1 MSLLEINNCLSQL
14 ELQRQGSL
22 FAKLDRI
29 TKWLLGTYAPQDF
42 VEPEGPGDVIA
53 RRKTLR
59 DEFLRQTLSEDDGSF
74 VKATNWSVHPLDVIL
89 RSEQILHILQ
99 RTTASAA
106 PNSQNTQHQDTT
118 AADENARND
127 DDSTQTTPQRVDAD
141 ATNTHEDSGST
152 SGQQEDSDE
161 QQPQPGRMIRLLAED
176 GSEFCVPRQ
185 VGALLAE
192 LIVKVRSLEELVLD
206 QQRHAASST
215 HIADSRPGQNV
226 HFANTYTIHGHDE
239 WLGLQPTPPPAQ
251 RNGQAGLLGVN
262 DK

>member
-1 MSLLEINNCLSQL
+1 M
-14 ELQRQGSL
+14 
-22 FAKLDRI
+22 
-29 TKWLLGTYAPQDF
+29 
-42 VEPEGPGDVIA
+42 
-53 RRKTLR
+53 
-59 DEFLRQTLSEDDGSF
+59 
-74 VKATNWSVHPLDVIL
+74 IL

-127 DDSTQTTPQRVDAD
+127 DDSTQTRPQRVDAD

-152 SGQQEDSDE
+152 SRQQEDSDE
-161 QQPQPGRMIRLLAED
+161 QLPQSGRMIRLLAED
-176 GSEFCVPRQ
+176 GSEFCMPRQ

-251 RNGQAGLLGVN
+251 RNGQADLPGVN
-262 DK
+262 PALVGGDRRSSAKGASWPNYSTPGTGNFSRSSMFHSRDIGQIVRKWQI